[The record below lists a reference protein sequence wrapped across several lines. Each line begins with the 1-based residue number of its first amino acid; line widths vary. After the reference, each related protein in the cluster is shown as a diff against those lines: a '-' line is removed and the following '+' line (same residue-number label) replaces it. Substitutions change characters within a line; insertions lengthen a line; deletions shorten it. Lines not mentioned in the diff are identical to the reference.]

1 MANIDQMIK
10 AHENIRS
17 SILEI
22 TRNLENIEENAAI
35 IARSI
40 SQLAGVIKIHLG
52 NEDRFLYPAMKNSID
67 PMLQKKA
74 NDFQN
79 EMGNLS
85 TDFMVFKD
93 NYNTKSRILNNRMNA
108 KKDIE
113 NMCDRIIKRM
123 DREDNELY
131 PLGKRVM

>member
-1 MANIDQMIK
+1 
-10 AHENIRS
+10 
-17 SILEI
+17 
-22 TRNLENIEENAAI
+22 
-35 IARSI
+35 
-40 SQLAGVIKIHLG
+40 
-52 NEDRFLYPAMKNSID
+52 
-67 PMLQKKA
+67 MLQKKA

-108 KKDIE
+108 KKDIK

>member
-1 MANIDQMIK
+1 
-10 AHENIRS
+10 
-17 SILEI
+17 
-22 TRNLENIEENAAI
+22 
-35 IARSI
+35 
-40 SQLAGVIKIHLG
+40 
-52 NEDRFLYPAMKNSID
+52 
-67 PMLQKKA
+67 
-74 NDFQN
+74 
-79 EMGNLS
+79 
-85 TDFMVFKD
+85 MVFKD